1 MQVGGDKE
9 RVAMPDPKSIRRLS
23 PELAT
28 KAQKELGEVP
38 DRIEEDIETLR
49 TWISKQPH
57 LTARQDSQFLVAFL
71 RGCKYSLEKTKLKLD
86 NFYAMRGAVPELY
99 KNRFVGEK
107 QLGILETGCLLR
119 LPQPLQPDGPR
130 IHISRYGLY
139 DSKKYSIAEVVQV
152 STMMGEI
159 QIREDDNA
167 MISGFVEI
175 IDMKG
180 VGAGHIFQFDAVLVK
195 KLAVLGDKA
204 LPYRPKGFHFV
215 NAPASAETMMSI
227 AKSLM
232 SEKIRKRFHIHSK
245 LESLYKYVPK
255 ECLPAEY
262 GGSNGTIQD
271 VVTTWREKLF
281 SYQKFF
287 EEEVSYGTNE
297 KLRRGEAI
305 NAESL
310 FGIDGS
316 FRKLDID

>member
-1 MQVGGDKE
+1 MSE
-9 RVAMPDPKSIRRLS
+9 AYSNSIRSLS
-23 PELAT
+23 PELAK
-28 KAQKELGEVP
+28 KAHDELGEIP
-38 DRIEEDIETLR
+38 DRIDEDIETLR

-57 LTARQDSQFLVAFL
+57 LKARQDAQFLVAFL

-99 KNRFVGEK
+99 KNRIVGEK
-107 QLGILETGCLLR
+107 QLSILDTGCLLR
-119 LPQPLQPDGPR
+119 LPQPLQADGPR
-130 IHISRYGLY
+130 IHISRYGQY

-152 STMMGEI
+152 NTMLGEI

-180 VGAGHIFQFDAVLVK
+180 VGAGHLFQFDAVLVK

-204 LPYRPKGFHFV
+204 YPYRPKGFHFV
-215 NAPASAETMMSI
+215 NAHSSAEKFMSI

-245 LESLYKYVPK
+245 LDSLYKYVPK

-271 VVTTWREKLF
+271 VVSTWRTKLLA
-281 SYQKFF
+281 YKPFF
-287 EEEVSYGTNE
+287 EEETSYGTNE
-297 KLRRGEAI
+297 KLRRGQPV

-310 FGIDGS
+310 FGIEGS